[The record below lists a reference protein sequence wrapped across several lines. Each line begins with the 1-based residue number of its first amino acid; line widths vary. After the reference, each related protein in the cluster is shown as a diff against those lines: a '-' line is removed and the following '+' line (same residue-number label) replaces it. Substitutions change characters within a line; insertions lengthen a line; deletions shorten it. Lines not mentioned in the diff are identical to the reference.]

1 MLQVC
6 VGKVALVHSQ
16 VFLQVFSQACAC
28 ESCCPAH
35 PLAIILLKLLLVFP
49 VKLDF
54 PFELFK
60 LMSCH
65 DILSASLN

>member
-1 MLQVC
+1 MLQVS
-6 VGKVALVHSQ
+6 VGKVAIVHSK

-28 ESCCPAH
+28 ESWCPAH
-35 PLAIILLKLLLVFP
+35 PLAIILLKLLLAFR

-60 LMSCH
+60 LISCH
-65 DILSASLN
+65 DILSVSLN